1 MHFVK
6 ILLGFSL
13 AVQIYYLY
21 EFIYS
26 IPDRK
31 VWAEPSEY
39 ANNQLRG
46 EFDVSDNPP
55 TGTPTPFFVEN
66 LNDNFLEMHMQ
77 KPLPQQHPIQTTNDN
92 NTALIYRPATSPGAV
107 VRF

>member
-26 IPDRK
+26 IPDRR
-31 VWAEPSEY
+31 EPDRKEY
-39 ANNQLRG
+39 ANNHLRVG
-46 EFDVSDNPP
+46 LDFSDNPP
-55 TGTPTPFFVEN
+55 TGTPTPF
-66 LNDNFLEMHMQ
+66 LDGDINDNFLEMHTQ
-77 KPLPQQHPIQTTNDN
+77 IHLPQQHPRQTTHDN
-92 NTALIYRPATSPGAV
+92 NTALIYNFATSLGAV
-107 VRF
+107 FRS